1 MWKNRKREREEG
13 KEARK
18 EKKKIGKDIFFFVLG
33 KDLQ

>member
-18 EKKKIGKDIFFFVLG
+18 EKKKIRKGYL
-33 KDLQ
+33 LLCAW